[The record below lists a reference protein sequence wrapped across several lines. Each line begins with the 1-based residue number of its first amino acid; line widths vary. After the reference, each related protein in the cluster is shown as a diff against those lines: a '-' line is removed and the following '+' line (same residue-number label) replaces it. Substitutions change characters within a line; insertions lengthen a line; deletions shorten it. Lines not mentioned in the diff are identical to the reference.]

1 MGKITIKEVAKRAN
15 VSTATVSRVLNNNYP
30 VSDEARNEVLKAASE
45 LNYKPNGVARSLKK
59 NKTNLIGII
68 VADISNP
75 FFMNVSKGIESVV
88 SKEKY
93 NLILSSSDESQD
105 KEITLLNMMLEK
117 KVDGII
123 MAPSN
128 IDSLEIKSIISSGI
142 KLVLVDRKVEGITV
156 DYIANDNLNGA
167 FSLTEDLIRKGHRD
181 IAIVN
186 GCLNVTTAIERFDGY
201 KAAMN
206 KYGIKIDEDFI
217 LPGEYSTSMAF
228 VETINLIKKGKF
240 PTAIVSSNN
249 SMTEGVMKA
258 LKSENLRI
266 PEDISLVSFGEIAN
280 QEFIEPKIKSIRQN
294 PFLMGQKAGEVIL
307 DKINGKSKDDN
318 FKEVLLLNEFSEGNS
333 IKSLI

>member
-30 VSDEARNEVLKAASE
+30 VSDEARTEVLKAASE
-45 LNYKPNGVARSLKK
+45 LNYKPNGIARSLKK

-68 VADISNP
+68 VADIANP
-75 FFMNVSKGIESVV
+75 FFMNVSKGIENVV

-93 NLILSSSDESQD
+93 NLIISSSDESQD
-105 KEITLLNMMLEK
+105 KEMKLLNMMLEK

-128 IDSLEIKSIISSGI
+128 IDCLEIKSIISSGI

-156 DYIANDNLNGA
+156 DYIANDNFNGA

-186 GCLNVTTAIERFDGY
+186 GCVNVTTAIERFNGY

-217 LPGEYSTSMAF
+217 LSGEYSASMAF
-228 VETINLIKKGKF
+228 VETINLIKKGKL
-240 PTAIVSSNN
+240 PTALVSSNN
-249 SMTEGVMKA
+249 SMTEGIMKA
-258 LKSENLRI
+258 LKSEKLRV
-266 PEDISLVSFGEIAN
+266 PEDISLVSFGQIAN
-280 QEFIEPKIKSIRQN
+280 QEFIEPKITCIKQN

-307 DKINGKSKDDN
+307 DKLNGKSKEDN